1 MENLNISTS
10 TQFQSNTNYDFSQV
24 DIAPIDVPEA
34 EPAEKEK
41 SDLYK
46 CELCSSEYKKFG
58 TLTNHKR
65 IKHGIENQ
73 NIFTCTCGKTFDE
86 VKKFNRHKKSKGVNC
101 VL

>member
-41 SDLYK
+41 
-46 CELCSSEYKKFG
+46 
-58 TLTNHKR
+58 
-65 IKHGIENQ
+65 
-73 NIFTCTCGKTFDE
+73 
-86 VKKFNRHKKSKGVNC
+86 
-101 VL
+101 